1 MKTKEGVSRR
11 FPRWPG
17 CGGTVVVDVVLQHL
31 VLQDATE
38 LREGLQVDDVDDE
51 GPQEVVQRQAQL
63 LQ

>member
-1 MKTKEGVSRR
+1 M
-11 FPRWPG
+11 
-17 CGGTVVVDVVLQHL
+17 DVVLQHL